1 MSSAGPAARRPRWRR
16 GIALLALGA
25 ALLGGAV
32 EASAEEIVHVVGK
45 GSTLD
50 GIARRY
56 HTTIAAILRTNDLGT
71 GNRLV
76 PGQKLRIE
84 IDPARFTA
92 REREQLERRTGR
104 ARNAAVA
111 ERTKARG
118 TGKAAADA
126 PARGKSA
133 GVPARA
139 PRDADAGSRGSTRN
153 SARADAFAAK
163 PKRPGHVLLVR
174 GEEQFAGQLVNAR
187 GHVVSRAV
195 PKVEHLLRDGR
206 SNEGSPI
213 DHRLLSLLG
222 RVSDHFGGRKLLV
235 VSGFRGYSPR
245 QFTRNSRHNHGKA
258 VDFRVEGVP
267 NEVLRD
273 YCMGFEKVGVG
284 YYPNSSFVHLD
295 VREVKVHWTDY
306 SGPGQAPRYARP
318 RQPAAASRPAL
329 ATPAAST
336 TDDGANEARADLD
349 GAE

>member
-1 MSSAGPAARRPRWRR
+1 MSSAGTAARRPRWRR
-16 GIALLALGA
+16 GIALLALGV
-25 ALLGGAV
+25 ALLGGAP
-32 EASAEEIVHVVGK
+32 EAFAEEIVHVVGK

-92 REREQLERRTGR
+92 RERAQLERRTGR
-104 ARNAAVA
+104 VRDAGSTVRAKTHGA
-111 ERTKARG
+111 
-118 TGKAAADA
+118 GKTAADA

-133 GVPARA
+133 GLPAPARE
-139 PRDADAGSRGSTRN
+139 ADKGSRGGTRN
-153 SARADAFAAK
+153 AAAADAFTAK
-163 PKRPGHVLLVR
+163 PKRPGHVVLVR

-195 PKVEHLLRDGR
+195 PRVEHLLRDGR
-206 SNEGSPI
+206 SSQGSPI
-213 DHRLLSLLG
+213 DHRLLGLLG
-222 RVSDHFGGRKLLV
+222 RVSDHFGGRKILV

-258 VDFRVEGVP
+258 IDFRVEGVP

-306 SGPGQAPRYARP
+306 SGPGQAPRYARS
-318 RQPAAASRPAL
+318 RRAAPAAPTPTPTA
-329 ATPAAST
+329 PAAST
-336 TDDGANEARADLD
+336 ADDGSNEARADLD